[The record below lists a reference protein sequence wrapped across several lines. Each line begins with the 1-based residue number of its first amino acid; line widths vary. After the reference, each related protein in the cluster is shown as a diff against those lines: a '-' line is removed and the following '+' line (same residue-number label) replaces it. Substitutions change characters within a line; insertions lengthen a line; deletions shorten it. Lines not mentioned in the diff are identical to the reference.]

1 MSIYEIEVPTIDGGS
16 TTLEEFRGQLL
27 LIVNTASGCGLAP
40 QFEGLEKLYLEF
52 NEKGFSVL
60 AFPCNQFAGQEPLTA
75 EQAATHCQL
84 TYNTTFPMLGKV
96 KVNGPQ
102 THPLFALLKKETAGL
117 LGEKVKWNFTKFLV
131 AKDGTILKRFAPTTT
146 PEQIRDEIASLL
158 S

>member
-60 AFPCNQFAGQEPLTA
+60 GFPCNQFAGQEPLTA

-96 KVNGPQ
+96 KVNGPH
-102 THPLFALLKKETAGL
+102 THPLFNVLKKETAGF

-131 AKDGTILKRFAPTTT
+131 AKDRTILKRFAPTTT

>member
-60 AFPCNQFAGQEPLTA
+60 GFPCNQFAGQEPLTA

-84 TYNTTFPMLGKV
+84 TYNTTFPMFGKV
-96 KVNGPQ
+96 KVNGPHA
-102 THPLFALLKKETAGL
+102 HPLFNVLKKETAGL
-117 LGEKVKWNFTKFLV
+117 FGEKVKWNFTKFLV
-131 AKDGTILKRFAPTTT
+131 DKDGTILKRFAPTTT

>member
-60 AFPCNQFAGQEPLTA
+60 GFPCNQFAGQEPLTA

-84 TYNTTFPMLGKV
+84 TYNTTFRRKGQMELHKIP
-96 KVNGPQ
+96 
-102 THPLFALLKKETAGL
+102 
-117 LGEKVKWNFTKFLV
+117 
-131 AKDGTILKRFAPTTT
+131 R
-146 PEQIRDEIASLL
+146 S
-158 S
+158 